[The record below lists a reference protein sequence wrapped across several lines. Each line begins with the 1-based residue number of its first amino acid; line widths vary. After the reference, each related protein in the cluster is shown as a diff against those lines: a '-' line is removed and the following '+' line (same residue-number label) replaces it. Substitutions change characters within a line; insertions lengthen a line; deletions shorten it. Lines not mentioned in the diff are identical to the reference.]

1 MNKEKSKNHQVELW
15 DLYSKKRAEK
25 SSLEDIS
32 GKLSMLFDDQETNKK
47 GNASKFWQQ
56 ISQKVDA
63 VTDLKQ
69 NKQPLNDH
77 S

>member
-47 GNASKFWQQ
+47 GNASKFWQ
-56 ISQKVDA
+56 
-63 VTDLKQ
+63 
-69 NKQPLNDH
+69 
-77 S
+77 

>member
-32 GKLSMLFDDQETNKK
+32 GKLSMLFYDQETNKK
-47 GNASKFWQQ
+47 GSDSKFWQQ

-69 NKQPLNDH
+69 KQPLNDR